1 LFSCMVTIE
10 EKFQAKI
17 FMCYEVW
24 IGIDDW
30 LCMIAEIPTSYGESS
45 SSKC

>member
-1 LFSCMVTIE
+1 MIIE

-17 FMCYEVW
+17 FVYYEVW

-30 LCMIAEIPTSYGESS
+30 LYMIAEIPTSYTDSS
-45 SSKC
+45 TSKC